1 MTAITLHARLA
12 RLRAIEKADP
22 DLWAP
27 PAPGYISRA
36 TRYTELRRELL
47 WRLAKAPS
55 ELVPL
60 LREGV

>member
-1 MTAITLHARLA
+1 MTAATLHARLE
-12 RLRAIEKADP
+12 RLRAIEQADP
-22 DLWAP
+22 DRWKP

-47 WRLAKAPS
+47 RRLARVPS
-55 ELVPL
+55 ELAPL